1 MRDNEEL
8 QGERCRRYVREI
20 VESTRFTEDVVS
32 GILAFGR
39 QDPTADREHDALAI
53 LGEAVCFCAG
63 HLPSSVSIRQTGFDP
78 SGPLARLRIRVN
90 RTALCQ
96 VLTNVF
102 LNAAEASGGKG
113 EIAVALSAAAPESP
127 SELTISITDTGR
139 GIDPITMKRI
149 FETFFTTKSPGRG
162 TGLGLSMCSGIVER
176 WGGCIEAQSVPGKG
190 TSFHIFIPVVGDPGE
205 G

>member
-1 MRDNEEL
+1 M
-8 QGERCRRYVREI
+8 Y
-20 VESTRFTEDVVS
+20 
-32 GILAFGR
+32 
-39 QDPTADREHDALAI
+39 
-53 LGEAVCFCAG
+53 
-63 HLPSSVSIRQTGFDP
+63 IRQTGFDP